1 MRYDSMPSDLVT
13 LSRRRCT
20 GLFSDKVDSV
30 GEGERFSLLMERGG
44 DDIMRRGDAIPPP
57 GAVEGE
63 PGDSGSRGDP
73 EATEY
78 ESSKCNG
85 DATP

>member
-1 MRYDSMPSDLVT
+1 M
-13 LSRRRCT
+13 
-20 GLFSDKVDSV
+20 
-30 GEGERFSLLMERGG
+30 MERGG
-44 DDIMRRGDAIPPP
+44 DDIMRRGDANPPP